1 MRGKI
6 FEDTIVIAT
15 FQERSESDKK
25 LIEQLQSDLQTKT
38 NQLVEYESQMKEKFE
53 ELADL
58 KRELKYLKS
67 RVEQAERKNLLINGF
82 YSLLNNFKRK

>member
-15 FQERSESDKK
+15 FQERAESDKK

-82 YSLLNNFKRK
+82 Y

>member
-1 MRGKI
+1 LRGKI

>member
-15 FQERSESDKK
+15 FQERAESDKK